1 VLEGLPALLVL
12 VPIGFLGATIYGITG
27 FGSALVTIPLATHFV
42 PLPYALAVFALMD
55 LSNALRVAW
64 EGTPHRVNAEV
75 ARIVPFIAVGIV
87 LGTTLLVNL
96 PRDAS
101 MAALGCFVLLFGLW
115 SLVQR
120 GTPRKLDTRWAYL
133 AGFAGG
139 VLGMLFGAGGAPYA
153 IYLANRG
160 LTKEQYRSTLSLTSV
175 FSIGIRVVALVA
187 AGLLLRTDVLLAAAA
202 VVPAALLALK
212 LASRLFRRISRE
224 LLMRLVALLLVASG
238 ASLIARALS

>member
-1 VLEGLPALLVL
+1 MLEGLPALLVL

-96 PRDAS
+96 PRNAS

-120 GTPRKLDTRWAYL
+120 GAPRKLSAHWAYL
-133 AGFAGG
+133 AGFSGG
-139 VLGMLFGAGGAPYA
+139 VFGMLFGAGGAPFA

-175 FSIGIRVVALVA
+175 FSIGIRIVALAA
-187 AGLLLRTDVLLAAAA
+187 AGLLLRADVLIAAAV
-202 VVPAALLALK
+202 VVPAALIALA
-212 LASRLFRRISRE
+212 LASRLFRRVSRE

-238 ASLIARALS
+238 TSLIARALG

>member
-1 VLEGLPALLVL
+1 MLEGLPALLVL
-12 VPIGFLGATIYGITG
+12 VPIGFLGATVYGITG

-55 LSNALRVAW
+55 LSGALRVAW
-64 EGTPHRVNAEV
+64 EGMPHRVNAEA

-96 PRDAS
+96 PRNAS
-101 MAALGCFVLLFGLW
+101 MAALGGFVLLYGLW

-120 GTPRKLDTRWAYL
+120 GMPRKLGARWAYV
-133 AGFAGG
+133 AGFTGG

-160 LTKEQYRSTLSLTSV
+160 LTKEQYRSTLSVISV
-175 FSIGIRVVALVA
+175 FSIGFRVVALVA
-187 AGLLLRTDVLLAAAA
+187 AGLLLRSDVLLAAAA
-202 VVPAALLALK
+202 VVPTGLLAIA

-238 ASLIARALS
+238 ASLIARALG